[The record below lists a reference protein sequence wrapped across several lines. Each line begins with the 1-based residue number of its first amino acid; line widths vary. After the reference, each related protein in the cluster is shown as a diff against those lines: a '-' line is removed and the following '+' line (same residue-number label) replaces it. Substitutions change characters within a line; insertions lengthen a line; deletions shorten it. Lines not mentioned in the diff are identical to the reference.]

1 MAELVKIEN
10 TEMAI
15 KEYNGMRVVTMK
27 DIDRVHHKNPI
38 RQRSHFKSIRVI
50 LYLERITL
58 KLQEKS

>member
-27 DIDRVHHKNPI
+27 DIDRVHHKKI
-38 RQRSHFKSIRVI
+38 RYGKEVI
-50 LYLERITL
+50 S
-58 KLQEKS
+58 KA